1 MAYYTYSNSTGELVE
16 ISDFPLSAQEDLA
29 ASYVENLTRFQL
41 EQYQWDPNIKEFM
54 NTPRRIF
61 EKREFIKR
69 FTLAEFTAIK
79 TAAVSN
85 AIVDYYWQILTLSDK
100 INLNDPDNIAAM
112 EQLVQQGVLT
122 EARKQE
128 ILA

>member
-1 MAYYTYSNSTGELVE
+1 
-16 ISDFPLSAQEDLA
+16 
-29 ASYVENLTRFQL
+29 
-41 EQYQWDPNIKEFM
+41 M